1 MNLEHAVQTIA
12 KRGFTDRQA
21 RFLVLVARHSG
32 VCVMRQYSSFA
43 GIVFGQK
50 TRKFFANLVRLGFV
64 STYDCAHNRGR
75 VYHVRHRAIYEA
87 IGEPD
92 SRLRRPPGV
101 PRALE
106 RLMLLDAILENPES
120 IWMSSSTEKLGYLAS
135 RGISADDAPHLSI
148 RQGDQRQ
155 VRHFPDRLPIGVH
168 PSGHVVFVYLH
179 ADPMHDE
186 FRDFLQRHA
195 PLLER
200 LPAWT
205 IRIVVPAHLEGA
217 VQDLQKVAWG
227 QLASPLKE
235 PILTELRWYFDR
247 SPAHQRRRA
256 RLPIG
261 AASNDV
267 DAPSRPTAT
276 RFSID
281 AGGRMASGCWRLL
294 RRRSWGRRWS
304 QEPAR
309 SNRWCCRMPTATW
322 RRWRA
327 SREGVGCTRRRQL
340 SSPSLRSSAS
350 ERKQPTS
357 SFSSNTSSSMAYGG
371 PFNQL
376 GSSSIRF
383 VIRSSPSTLSAL
395 EISRGPSFTATTTRV
410 PMSVQRN
417 APACVQN
424 VSPIAKSLSS
434 IVAIRLSRIVT
445 PSPADLIQPGAF
457 RGVFSL
463 PLEASVRGQV
473 STRGGP
479 RRGNDSQRASSPIDH
494 RDDDGGGARS
504 IVAPPY
510 ALVAKPHSCRYLRRC
525 PCLCRPAPFA
535 GRAARRREEGRRR
548 GA

>member
-1 MNLEHAVQTIA
+1 MNLEQAVQTIA

-168 PSGHVVFVYLH
+168 PSGHVVVVYLH

-247 SPAHQRRRA
+247 FASPPTEASTAADRRSLRAVSSGPSHRPLCRALSMLAAGRRAGAGDRFVAGRGEGDGVRSREDRAAGVAACLQPPGADGRRRLRHPAYADSGRA
-256 RLPIG
+256 RARPALLC
-261 AASNDV
+261 ATETASR
-267 DAPSRPTAT
+267 DALIRPRRHPAVRPQYGSNPTARSRRRPLLRPRT
-276 RFSID
+276 ADRS
-281 AGGRMASGCWRLL
+281 ASSR
-294 RRRSWGRRWS
+294 RRRS
-304 QEPAR
+304 
-309 SNRWCCRMPTATW
+309 
-322 RRWRA
+322 A
-327 SREGVGCTRRRQL
+327 S
-340 SSPSLRSSAS
+340 
-350 ERKQPTS
+350 
-357 SFSSNTSSSMAYGG
+357 
-371 PFNQL
+371 
-376 GSSSIRF
+376 
-383 VIRSSPSTLSAL
+383 
-395 EISRGPSFTATTTRV
+395 
-410 PMSVQRN
+410 
-417 APACVQN
+417 
-424 VSPIAKSLSS
+424 
-434 IVAIRLSRIVT
+434 
-445 PSPADLIQPGAF
+445 
-457 RGVFSL
+457 
-463 PLEASVRGQV
+463 
-473 STRGGP
+473 
-479 RRGNDSQRASSPIDH
+479 
-494 RDDDGGGARS
+494 
-504 IVAPPY
+504 
-510 ALVAKPHSCRYLRRC
+510 
-525 PCLCRPAPFA
+525 
-535 GRAARRREEGRRR
+535 
-548 GA
+548 